1 MNIFRAHTKNAWGWV
16 IEVYIILF
24 WYFVCVHFILRD
36 LTLVRRCSTGQT
48 NHFSILPRPNVSAEY
63 SLYCCS
69 DKMSSHNTR
78 RFFASIYT
86 FSFSKFYVFFSDLIS
101 DFWSKKRQKDKKT
114 KRQKN
119 KKTKRQKTSTKK
131 TLILWCQSSF
141 SLLRCFI
148 CSFIFVTLLEV
159 QIGQLG
165 KDEVGLGLEALMHNL
180 SLCIFTTSI

>member
-36 LTLVRRCSTGQT
+36 VTLVRRCSTGQT

-114 KRQKN
+114 KRQKDKKAKRQKY
-119 KKTKRQKTSTKK
+119 KKTKRQKSGHIP
-131 TLILWCQSSF
+131 LNLRYI
-141 SLLRCFI
+141 LLRI
-148 CSFIFVTLLEV
+148 PNPTIRDRLVRLVRLKR
-159 QIGQLG
+159 Q
-165 KDEVGLGLEALMHNL
+165 K
-180 SLCIFTTSI
+180 